1 MKIRNILEKIKN
13 FEVYDFFIVLCGVA
27 AIIIGCLDF
36 FGFMHLDIESL
47 LQVIISASGV
57 LLLSQLAINKRII
70 LSNNML
76 LSNKINNDYVTDFPE
91 NIIGYIKDAT
101 AINIYGI
108 ELYRDI
114 DRYYTLFA
122 SISEK
127 GIPIKVLL
135 ADSDGYVI
143 NMVKL
148 RYPNNDSSAT
158 ENIKRTIGLLRE
170 LNKIKKSKI
179 EIKQIDYL
187 FPRKTYFIELED
199 DGVLFISNYTF
210 RLANDKAKYI
220 FHKGKDNN
228 YTFYE
233 KEFKLMWE
241 VSKIVF

>member
-1 MKIRNILEKIKN
+1 MKIRNILEKIEN
-13 FEVYDFFIVLCGVA
+13 FEVYDFIIVLCGIA
-27 AIIIGCLDF
+27 AIAIGCLDF
-36 FGFMHLDIESL
+36 FGFTHFGIESL
-47 LQVIISASGV
+47 LQIVIGASGV
-57 LLLSQLAINKRII
+57 LLLSQLTINKRII

-76 LSNKINNDYVTDFPE
+76 LSNKTNNDYVTGFSE
-91 NIIGYIKDAT
+91 NITEYIENAT

-122 SISEK
+122 SLSEE

-135 ADSDGYVI
+135 ADPNGYVI

-158 ENIKRTIGLLRE
+158 ENIKETIDLLRE

-187 FPRKTYFIELED
+187 FPRKAYFIELKK

-210 RLANDKAKYI
+210 RLAIDKSKYI

-228 YTFYE
+228 YAFFE

-241 VSKIVF
+241 VAKIVS